1 MIEEFVSSLS
11 TNQKYIGLAV
21 LTLLIIS
28 IIMIAVYFLFGK
40 KKEEQK
46 QKQEPIQNQDN
57 SDTWS
62 TKETRSDDNSTI
74 NMVISEVDE
83 KPAGVNPKITPHEF
97 GEYTI
102 FEIRDVLTAKQ
113 CDDLIALA
121 KTKGMDGSAVL
132 SYGKESTTEMDE
144 SHRKSKHTWL
154 KDEESPIIQEIAD
167 YTAMLSTLPLE
178 NQEMIQIASYEPGG
192 NFKGHYDACV
202 YEDKEYCDKINKGAG
217 QRKLT
222 LLIYLND
229 NFEGGETEF
238 TNINLKIKPEK
249 GKAVLF
255 ASTDENQVI
264 YKESMHQGNE
274 VLSGEKWIATK
285 WVHFGKFAD

>member
-1 MIEEFVSSLS
+1 MIEEFVNKLS
-11 TNQKYIGLAV
+11 TNEKYIGLAV
-21 LTLLIIS
+21 ITLCIIS
-28 IIMIAVYFLFGK
+28 IIMVTLYFFFWKKQAPPVIA
-40 KKEEQK
+40 KEIDDK
-46 QKQEPIQNQDN
+46 
-57 SDTWS
+57 WS
-62 TKETRSDDNSTI
+62 SKETQGDDNSTVD
-74 NMVISEVDE
+74 MRISEIE
-83 KPAGVNPKITPHEF
+83 EPKPKGVNLKITPHEF

-102 FEIRDVLTAKQ
+102 FEIRDVLTAQQ
-113 CDDLIALA
+113 CDELIALGKA
-121 KTKGMDGSAVL
+121 KGMDESAVL
-132 SYGKESTTEMDE
+132 SYGTDSTTEMDK

-154 KDEESPIIQEIAD
+154 KDEESQIIQEIAE
-167 YTAMLSTLPLE
+167 YTGMLSSLPIE

-192 NFKGHYDACV
+192 MFNPHYDACV

-229 NFEGGETEF
+229 DFEGGETEF
-238 TNINLKIKPEK
+238 TTLNLKIKPEK
-249 GKAVLF
+249 GKAILF
-255 ASTDENQVI
+255 ASTDDKQVI